1 VKVLLLSAY
10 AAESHVHWRRSLQV
24 MMPDWEW
31 VVLELPPR
39 YFAWRVR
46 GNPLYWSLQERHLL
60 EGDFD
65 LLLATSMVDLATL
78 RGLVPSLARVPTA
91 VYFHE
96 NQFDY
101 PPGRGKHS
109 LLEAQMVSLYSSLAA
124 DSLVFNSAYNRDSFL
139 AGCDALL
146 ARLPDKVPAGIVD
159 TLRARASVLPVA
171 LLEVDIESDRVSW
184 PGEKEGA
191 SLRVLWTGRFEYD
204 KGGDRLLEILRQL
217 EESAVEYE
225 LALVGQQFRDSPP
238 HFDCIAR
245 DFKHRL
251 VQFGYV
257 ESRKDYLALL
267 RGADLLLSTALHE
280 FQGLAVLEAVA
291 AGCIPI
297 VPDRLAYREIYPP
310 EYRYASHPDNIRE
323 EAGAALERLAFW
335 SQAMAEGRGA
345 LPDITGFSQRQLA
358 PRYRS
363 LLQGLAL

>member
-1 VKVLLLSAY
+1 
-10 AAESHVHWRRSLQV
+10 

-46 GNPLYWSLQERHLL
+46 GNPLYWSLQECHLL

-78 RGLVPSLARVPTA
+78 RGLLPSLARVPTA

-109 LLEAQMVSLYSSLAA
+109 LLEAQMVSLY
-124 DSLVFNSAYNRDSFL
+124 
-139 AGCDALL
+139 L

-238 HFDCIAR
+238 HFDCIVR

-345 LPDITGFSQRQLA
+345 LPDIAAGAGLIEYSTYTSRNWRFRITSCKSHQSPIRFEILRMKCLA
-358 PRYRS
+358 SINNRGELS
-363 LLQGLAL
+363 S